1 MRAATPQEA
10 AAAREELRVRAAR
23 SGREPGVPRVLVS
36 LRVDLGGGE
45 CAAEPGHGG
54 GGPRPT
60 ARGPLYRGGPVD
72 LADLLA
78 AWHAEGAADGFH
90 LVPVEPR
97 RDLERLVNG
106 TVALLQHRGLFRTFY
121 PGGTLR
127 EHLGLARPAPRPP
140 RPEMTNHPKRWNG
153 MAIDAFDAWKQW
165 REKRE
170 ESVTAPYGPLAL
182 TGTHWIEDRPE
193 GRLPDIPG
201 IWLADGEGVVLTA
214 TEADGL
220 QVDRR
225 PFAGEVRL
233 TADTGPEAAA
243 RVSHGEKR
251 LVVLVREGSWG
262 VRVYDP
268 GAEGRRTFRGI
279 EATGY
284 DPGWS
289 VPGRFTPYDAQ
300 RVLRLG
306 NADGRTR
313 GFALAGELA
322 FTLAGRERTLAVA
335 RQGEGPLW
343 AVFADATSGDT
354 SFRFRFL
361 YPEAPDAEGR
371 TTVDFNRAQLPP
383 CAFADHFLCP
393 LPPPG
398 NTLDAAVEA
407 GERALS

>member
-1 MRAATPQEA
+1 
-10 AAAREELRVRAAR
+10 
-23 SGREPGVPRVLVS
+23 
-36 LRVDLGGGE
+36 
-45 CAAEPGHGG
+45 
-54 GGPRPT
+54 
-60 ARGPLYRGGPVD
+60 
-72 LADLLA
+72 
-78 AWHAEGAADGFH
+78 
-90 LVPVEPR
+90 
-97 RDLERLVNG
+97 
-106 TVALLQHRGLFRTFY
+106 
-121 PGGTLR
+121 
-127 EHLGLARPAPRPP
+127 
-140 RPEMTNHPKRWNG
+140 

-170 ESVTAPYGPLAL
+170 ESVTAPCGPLAL

-201 IWLADGEGVVLTA
+201 IWLADGEGIVLTA
-214 TEADGL
+214 AESDGL

-225 PFAGEVRL
+225 PFAGEIRL

-243 RVSHGEKR
+243 RVSLGEKR

-268 GAEGRRTFRGI
+268 GAEARRAFRGI
-279 EATGY
+279 AATEY

-289 VPGRFTPYDAQ
+289 VPGRFTPYEAQ

-313 GFALAGELA
+313 GFALAGELS

-361 YPEAPDAEGR
+361 YPQAPDAQGR

-398 NTLDAAVEA
+398 NTLDTAVEA
-407 GERALS
+407 GERTLR